1 MKTSTIYKKS
11 IKDVK
16 NYPYKVLKKSTN
28 KKLLKTVT
36 KGRFKGYEFLTLT
49 LVERETCPEYCY
61 HWEICYGNNMPFAH
75 RFKHGKDLEE
85 RIKKEI
91 SELNPNKNY
100 LIRLHILGDF
110 YSIGYVQLWLDLLDQ
125 YFNIAIYGYTAV
137 LHNSNIG
144 KIISFGNE
152 KHLNTNKKR
161 FNIRFSNQP
170 KLTYSANSF
179 DVQKPKK
186 GTSIICPHQTG
197 QRKGGADCALCWDTE
212 KVSIIFKTH

>member
-1 MKTSTIYKKS
+1 MKTTTIYQKS

-16 NYPYKVLKKSTN
+16 DYPYKVLKKSTN
-28 KKLLKTVT
+28 KKLLKTVI

-125 YFNIAIYGYTAV
+125 YLNIAIYGYTAV

-144 KIISFGNE
+144 KIISNLE
-152 KHLNTNKKR
+152 L
-161 FNIRFSNQP
+161 
-170 KLTYSANSF
+170 
-179 DVQKPKK
+179 
-186 GTSIICPHQTG
+186 IISQ
-197 QRKGGADCALCWDTE
+197 
-212 KVSIIFKTH
+212 